1 MQRMMDVQTSETDKI
16 LERFRQGQ
24 LTEQDL
30 RQALQRRGPG
40 GGKRQD
46 LLYLAATNTA
56 VTAPLLSI
64 SLVQDG
70 QLVGGLTGAGEWPYG
85 SVLDAIRDGWRVIK
99 FPELALLLYEGK
111 TAGLGCEFILEKW
124 G

>member
-1 MQRMMDVQTSETDKI
+1 MDTMIDIETSEIDKI

-24 LTEQDL
+24 LTEESL
-30 RQALQRRGPG
+30 RTALERRGPA
-40 GGKRQD
+40 GKRQD
-46 LLYLAATNTA
+46 LLYLAAINTA
-56 VTAPLLSI
+56 VTSPLLSM
-64 SLVQDG
+64 SLVRDG
-70 QLVGGLTGAGEWPYG
+70 QMVDGMTGNDEWPYG

-124 G
+124 S

>member
-1 MQRMMDVQTSETDKI
+1 METMIDVGTTETEK
-16 LERFRQGQ
+16 LLARFRDGQ

-30 RQALQRRGPG
+30 RQALQRRGSS
-40 GGKRQD
+40 GKCQD

-56 VTAPLLSI
+56 VTAPLLSM

-70 QLVGGLTGAGEWPYG
+70 QLVDGLTGAGEWPYG

-111 TAGLGCEFILEKW
+111 T
-124 G
+124 

>member
-1 MQRMMDVQTSETDKI
+1 MQTMMDVGTSETDKI
-16 LERFRQGQ
+16 LARFRQGQ

-30 RQALQRRGPG
+30 RQALERRGSS
-40 GGKRQD
+40 GKHQD

-70 QLVGGLTGAGEWPYG
+70 QMVDGMTGAGEWPYG

-124 G
+124 S

>member
-1 MQRMMDVQTSETDKI
+1 METAIGNEIDEV
-16 LERFRQGQ
+16 LARFRQGQ
-24 LTEQDL
+24 LTEESL
-30 RQALQRRGPG
+30 REALERRRTTA
-40 GGKRQD
+40 KRQD

-56 VTAPLLSI
+56 LTAPLLSM
-64 SLVQDG
+64 SLVQAGQVVDG
-70 QLVGGLTGAGEWPYG
+70 MTGTGEWPYG

-124 G
+124 S

>member
-1 MQRMMDVQTSETDKI
+1 METTTATEIDQV
-16 LERFRQGQ
+16 LTRFRQGQ
-24 LTEQDL
+24 LTEESL
-30 RQALQRRGPG
+30 RQALERRGTT
-40 GGKRQD
+40 GKRQD

-64 SLVQDG
+64 SLVQAGQMVDG
-70 QLVGGLTGAGEWPYG
+70 MTGTGEWPYA

-124 G
+124 S